1 MRLSRPYIRTLT
13 ALFAVYLLFFA
24 LLGLVL
30 PDRYVS
36 SNENRNLQQLPAFS
50 WERLFSGAY
59 IEELERYLSDQFPL
73 RDGFYALNNE
83 LSLLLGQRDFSGFYL
98 GTDGSL
104 LQMHDALDAK
114 VFRQNLAYIQA
125 FASAASSLSLP
136 VRLLPVPGASYIY
149 PEKLPYGGK
158 EGDVDGLFDEA
169 SDGTFDLI
177 DVRQALL
184 DHKQEALYYRT
195 DHHWTSLG
203 AYRAWEAYLEQTGRQ
218 ATPLS
223 AYREELLSDSF
234 QGTGASAVGLWGLP
248 TDRIYAYD
256 CGQSLQLELN
266 LNGQLY
272 DSLLFRDHLATR
284 DQYAAF
290 LNGNQPLVQIRGEN
304 RNGQHLL
311 IVKDSYANC
320 LAQFAI
326 ADFEQVDLIDL
337 RSFNGDV
344 LQYIEENGVT
354 EVLVLYGV
362 KNLCE
367 DKNLYW
373 LGRSAQAWSQNPS

>member
-1 MRLSRPYIRTLT
+1 M
-13 ALFAVYLLFFA
+13 
-24 LLGLVL
+24 
-30 PDRYVS
+30 
-36 SNENRNLQQLPAFS
+36 
-50 WERLFSGAY
+50 
-59 IEELERYLSDQFPL
+59 
-73 RDGFYALNNE
+73 
-83 LSLLLGQRDFSGFYL
+83 
-98 GTDGSL
+98 
-104 LQMHDALDAK
+104 
-114 VFRQNLAYIQA
+114 
-125 FASAASSLSLP
+125 
-136 VRLLPVPGASYIY
+136 
-149 PEKLPYGGK
+149 
-158 EGDVDGLFDEA
+158 
-169 SDGTFDLI
+169 
-177 DVRQALL
+177 
-184 DHKQEALYYRT
+184 
-195 DHHWTSLG
+195 
-203 AYRAWEAYLEQTGRQ
+203 
-218 ATPLS
+218 
-223 AYREELLSDSF
+223 
-234 QGTGASAVGLWGLP
+234 GLWGLP

-256 CGQSLQLELN
+256 CGQRLQLELN
-266 LNGQLY
+266 LNGQLH

-373 LGRSAQAWSQNPS
+373 LGRSAQSWSQNPS

>member
-1 MRLSRPYIRTLT
+1 M
-13 ALFAVYLLFFA
+13 
-24 LLGLVL
+24 
-30 PDRYVS
+30 
-36 SNENRNLQQLPAFS
+36 
-50 WERLFSGAY
+50 
-59 IEELERYLSDQFPL
+59 
-73 RDGFYALNNE
+73 
-83 LSLLLGQRDFSGFYL
+83 
-98 GTDGSL
+98 
-104 LQMHDALDAK
+104 
-114 VFRQNLAYIQA
+114 
-125 FASAASSLSLP
+125 
-136 VRLLPVPGASYIY
+136 PGASYIY

-158 EGDVDGLFDEA
+158 EGDVDSLFDEA
-169 SDGTFDLI
+169 SNGAFDLI

-203 AYRAWEAYLEQTGRQ
+203 AYRAWEAYLAQTGRQ

-256 CGQSLQLELN
+256 CGQRLQLELN
-266 LNGQLY
+266 LNGQLH

-326 ADFEQVDLIDL
+326 ADFEQVDLIDPAQ
-337 RSFNGDV
+337 
-344 LQYIEENGVT
+344 LQRRRAAIH
-354 EVLVLYGV
+354 
-362 KNLCE
+362 
-367 DKNLYW
+367 
-373 LGRSAQAWSQNPS
+373 

>member
-1 MRLSRPYIRTLT
+1 MRSICCFRPPRPGFARPLRLSKRKPQPAT
-13 ALFAVYLLFFA
+13 AARLFL
-24 LLGLVL
+24 
-30 PDRYVS
+30 
-36 SNENRNLQQLPAFS
+36 
-50 WERLFSGAY
+50 ERLFSDAY
-59 IEELERYLSDQFPL
+59 TEELERYLSDQFPL

-169 SDGTFDLI
+169 SNGAFDLI

-203 AYRAWEAYLEQTGRQ
+203 AYRAWEAYLAQTGRQ

-266 LNGQLY
+266 LNGQLH